1 MDQQTLTNH
10 IANTSKGDFDI
21 ACKIILKEVFG
32 LTAINVDG
40 TDDGGTDFTSFDKM
54 GARNPVGYQITTQK
68 KGLQKKALQ
77 DAKKN
82 LEKLKAERFYY
93 FTSQS
98 ISETTSKKFEND
110 IFNEIGLPATCFGA
124 KHVAAFLIEENL
136 INLYLDQTN
145 SPLPRNFA
153 SSPDYKEMALYSYTL
168 MSDDSRNMRDGI
180 YDDTILFIISSEGEV
195 SESDLPEKV
204 LTYLNLS
211 ETKHSYIQNRIGSL
225 FGKRQIRRTA
235 SDKIV
240 LTETADTDINL
251 RKRIY
256 EKELEDLSAAQIDL
270 IRDEFG
276 YNWSTDDSKKISIYI
291 AGIYIEDQ
299 FNLLKDIDSKIS
311 NHPVLQGQN
320 RGLNE
325 LKEYLIKTGG
335 VAPKHID
342 IISKKLIDLA
352 SNHPLIAKLARAS
365 VYVALEGTNPVI
377 SAKALGAGRWSD
389 YRILTETTVAIP
401 WICTQLFRGHG
412 HSSFSSSKQAIK
424 KATKLGASLH
434 ITYFYLNECAA
445 HLLRARNYDGI
456 ELSEEELSY
465 SPNAFISNY
474 FSLKRQGISVPSNL
488 MDYLK
493 IFSPAVLIKRTEMSD
508 WVRAIMTDIQSIMNR
523 SGIEFIESP
532 KFTHEQS
539 KFFEQEYAYYLDKM
553 HLFKPTHLINHDVWA
568 LQFTNELIHKGEH
581 WIILT
586 YDKSLINVSKVN
598 EYKGW
603 VSTPER
609 FIDLTTNCGNLTDT
623 QYTSLIHSFA
633 TYSEKTLSA
642 GARIIDKIIQYASP
656 KMQEWEFKN
665 EFDVFKNNLLS
676 NTDLNAI
683 DSVQKIDNS
692 IEEYLREHGFKNNNN
707 KVSSELEV
715 D

>member
-10 IANTSKGDFDI
+10 IVNTSKGDFDI

-145 SPLPRNFA
+145 SPLPRNIA
-153 SSPDYKEMALYSYTL
+153 SSPDYREMALYSYTL

-195 SESDLPEKV
+195 YESDLPEKV
-204 LTYLNLS
+204 LKYLSLS
-211 ETKHSYIQNRIGSL
+211 ETKHSYIQNRIGAL
-225 FGKRQIRRTA
+225 FGKRQIRRT
-235 SDKIV
+235 SNDKFV
-240 LTETADTDINL
+240 LTETADIDLNL

-256 EKELEDLSAAQIDL
+256 EKELEDLSGAQIDL

-299 FNLLKDIDSKIS
+299 FSLLKDIDSKIS
-311 NHPVLQGQN
+311 NHPVLQGQKK
-320 RGLNE
+320 GLNE

-335 VAPKHID
+335 IDLKHID

-352 SNHPLIAKLARAS
+352 SNHPLITKLARAS

-389 YRILTETTVAIP
+389 YRILIETTVAIP
-401 WICTQLFRGHG
+401 WVCTQLFSGHG
-412 HSSFSSSKQAIK
+412 HNSFSSSRKAIK

-456 ELSEEELSY
+456 ELSEEELCY

-474 FSLKRQGISVPSNL
+474 FSLKLQGISVPSNL

-508 WVRAIMTDIQSIMNR
+508 WVRAVMTDIQSMMNR

-532 KFTHEQS
+532 KYTHEQS
-539 KFFEQEYAYYLDKM
+539 KFFEQEYVYYLNKIQ
-553 HLFKPTHLINHDVWA
+553 LSKPTHLINHDVWA
-568 LQFTNELIHKGEH
+568 LQFTNELIQKGEH

-586 YDKSLINVSKVN
+586 YDKSLISVSKVD

-609 FIDLTTNCGNLTDT
+609 FIDLTTNYGNLSDA

-656 KMQEWEFKN
+656 EMQEWQFKN
-665 EFDVFKNNLLS
+665 EFDIFKNNLLS

-692 IEEYLREHGFKNNNN
+692 IEEYLRQHGFKNNNN